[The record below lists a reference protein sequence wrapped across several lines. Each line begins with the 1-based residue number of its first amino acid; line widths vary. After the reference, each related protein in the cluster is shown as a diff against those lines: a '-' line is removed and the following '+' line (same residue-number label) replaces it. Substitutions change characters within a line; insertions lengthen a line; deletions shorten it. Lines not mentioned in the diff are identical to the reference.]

1 MSHLQVPAAVVGA
14 KQHVSNS
21 QGQELEEA
29 HHCMSM
35 RFLGIHVLEV
45 EVPGFLWAHEMV
57 EEAGRG

>member
-1 MSHLQVPAAVVGA
+1 
-14 KQHVSNS
+14 
-21 QGQELEEA
+21 
-29 HHCMSM
+29 MSM